1 MGCSEYSK
9 NDSKIQ
15 RVREGYTTK
24 LARGRKEETIVEIL
38 DFVPVSFNITEMI
51 YVKRV
56 FLWWLSWRQTAK
68 TGKAVARPT
77 SRVWCSMNLLY
88 QSTAYVMSSICS
100 MCRWRQGGRWVSSLQ
115 DQWQIFKV
123 RSHSK
128 TYIELILWWNM
139 TWFMRFFLLETLS

>member
-1 MGCSEYSK
+1 LGCSEYSK

-56 FLWWLSWRQTAK
+56 FL
-68 TGKAVARPT
+68 
-77 SRVWCSMNLLY
+77 
-88 QSTAYVMSSICS
+88 
-100 MCRWRQGGRWVSSLQ
+100 
-115 DQWQIFKV
+115 
-123 RSHSK
+123 
-128 TYIELILWWNM
+128 
-139 TWFMRFFLLETLS
+139 